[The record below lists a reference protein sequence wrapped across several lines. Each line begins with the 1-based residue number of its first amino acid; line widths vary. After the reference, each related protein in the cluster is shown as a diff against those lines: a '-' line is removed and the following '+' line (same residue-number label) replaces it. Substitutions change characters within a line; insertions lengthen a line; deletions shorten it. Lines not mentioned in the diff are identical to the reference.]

1 MAPYARDNQVDPH
14 VRSFIFLYIGAA
26 LAAASL
32 TALAVFARKRASALD
47 IIERATALATPL
59 CLAGLAPFL
68 FDHRLWVDRDG
79 SFLVLTLAWGFGMRA
94 AVRRA
99 GEVDLA
105 ALSSAVAPLAR
116 APLARAP
123 LAPRAVAAFAAA
135 ARALSHR
142 AHRARRAP
150 LAQWASANI
159 DAPLLS
165 VVAGASAYAAY
176 FSAITIS
183 HHRNFGTS
191 AFDLGGWDNLMW
203 NLVHAPAQHLFR
215 STPFMGPTG
224 SHMARHAT
232 FFAYVIAPI
241 YALAPHPETLL
252 VMQAVVLGWAAAPL
266 YLYARRHLP
275 PWTAA
280 IVAWLYLIY
289 APLHGANLYDF
300 HFLTLS
306 VPFLWLLLLAVESRR
321 SGWVIATTI
330 LALSVRE
337 DVGCCVGALG
347 LWLLLSGAAART
359 GAAIAAA
366 GFGYFLVMKLGVMP
380 RFSDSGETF
389 INQYAGLLPQ
399 GQHSFGSILE
409 TIALNPPFTTHVV
422 LERDKI
428 VYALK
433 LLAPVLL
440 LPLARPITV
449 LLMLPGAVFTLLSTG
464 YAPLYQISFQYTAYW
479 TPLVFVAVVVELER
493 VTRAHL
499 TRDGSCSRGG
509 ALRRRCLL
517 AGLVATSLACSYL
530 YGAILPHEGLRCGTE
545 RPRFRE
551 TPEDVQR
558 RADLAALSPKIPENA
573 KVAASEHLLP
583 HVSGRE
589 VAYTLRFG
597 VHDADYILFA
607 VPMRADERD
616 RALPLLR
623 AGSFGVVDDRG
634 GMALARR
641 GESTSL
647 NAALLTRASAP

>member
-1 MAPYARDNQVDPH
+1 
-14 VRSFIFLYIGAA
+14 
-26 LAAASL
+26 
-32 TALAVFARKRASALD
+32 
-47 IIERATALATPL
+47 
-59 CLAGLAPFL
+59 
-68 FDHRLWVDRDG
+68 
-79 SFLVLTLAWGFGMRA
+79 
-94 AVRRA
+94 
-99 GEVDLA
+99 
-105 ALSSAVAPLAR
+105 
-116 APLARAP
+116 
-123 LAPRAVAAFAAA
+123 
-135 ARALSHR
+135 
-142 AHRARRAP
+142 
-150 LAQWASANI
+150 
-159 DAPLLS
+159 
-165 VVAGASAYAAY
+165 
-176 FSAITIS
+176 
-183 HHRNFGTS
+183 
-191 AFDLGGWDNLMW
+191 
-203 NLVHAPAQHLFR
+203 
-215 STPFMGPTG
+215 MGPTG

-252 VMQAVVLGWAAAPL
+252 VIQAVMLGWAAAPL
-266 YLYARRHLP
+266 YVYARRRLP

-280 IVAWLYLIY
+280 TVAWLYLIY

-337 DVGCCVGALG
+337 DVGCSVGVLG

-359 GAAIAAA
+359 GAALAAA

-399 GQHSFGSILE
+399 GAHSFAGILE
-409 TIALNPPFTTHVV
+409 TIAANPPFTTHVV

-440 LPLARPITV
+440 VPLARPITV
-449 LLMLPGAVFTLLSTG
+449 LLMLPGALFTLLSTG

-479 TPLVFVAVVVELER
+479 TPLVFLAVVVELER
-493 VTRAHL
+493 VTRAQHAS
-499 TRDGSCSRGG
+499 DGGG
-509 ALRRRCLL
+509 ALRRRSLL
-517 AGLVATSLACSYL
+517 AGLVAASLACSYL

-558 RADLAALSPKIPENA
+558 RADLAALSPQIPENA

-597 VHDADYILFA
+597 VHDAEYVLFA
-607 VPMRADERD
+607 VPMRGDERD

-647 NAALLTRASAP
+647 NAALLIRASLP